1 MPRGSSPAPR
11 ARAQAPRH
19 AGSGPAVLQK
29 PSRPQPF
36 CSLSASDDGTLQ
48 EQQPR
53 GRQASRCNATL
64 RTTTSQAS
72 GGFFHLE
79 KHRAAEQTHCH
90 HDCYLESAEKQA
102 AGSQDNKTDARDMIQ
117 PRCNPCT
124 EGMTEYQDLLYK
136 SLMLSLGRTNV
147 QLCRACS
154 SSIPALQV
162 FKTRNTQ
169 VQCHR
174 AQSRAGKQ
182 TRPVARH
189 PLSALPGPLQA
200 PGAPSPPRSDPAG
213 CSQCTTGEIQG
224 ISSW

>member
-1 MPRGSSPAPR
+1 
-11 ARAQAPRH
+11 
-19 AGSGPAVLQK
+19 
-29 PSRPQPF
+29 
-36 CSLSASDDGTLQ
+36 
-48 EQQPR
+48 
-53 GRQASRCNATL
+53 
-64 RTTTSQAS
+64 
-72 GGFFHLE
+72 
-79 KHRAAEQTHCH
+79 
-90 HDCYLESAEKQA
+90 
-102 AGSQDNKTDARDMIQ
+102 
-117 PRCNPCT
+117 
-124 EGMTEYQDLLYK
+124 MTEYQDLLYK
-136 SLMLSLGRTNV
+136 NVMISLGRTNV

-224 ISSW
+224 ISSWRRGSECPKPQSWVTRTPVAVPQVTVPKQSPHTRGCRGRRNAGCAAVSGKTAASPTAAELALARNAPGAPNRLTFTQGRAWQGMHIGSTLPKHSGLSGGR